1 MLNDKYGCCAV
12 LLCLLPIWL
21 WEQANEQIQPTT
33 TLCITN
39 TFVIELSNKESFI
52 NLGK

>member
-1 MLNDKYGCCAV
+1 MLNDKYGYCAV
-12 LLCLLPIWL
+12 LLSVSATNM
-21 WEQANEQIQPTT
+21 ANEQIQPTT